1 MCKHT
6 FYYILG
12 NKKYPEI
19 YILQNHY
26 KISTCS
32 ICALTF
38 ADPALCKVSSYIS
51 QCLYGD
57 TSDGII
63 SAQQSQPRV
72 HHIGRSKLSENILSG
87 SDSDNF

>member
-38 ADPALCKVSSYIS
+38 ADPALCK
-51 QCLYGD
+51 LE
-57 TSDGII
+57 
-63 SAQQSQPRV
+63 RV
-72 HHIGRSKLSENILSG
+72 VLIYHNVWLGTLPIGLLVPCQEYFTLA
-87 SDSDNF
+87 D